1 MSRFDGRQND
11 ELRKVEFK
19 EGVVKNA
26 SSSVLSVCGN
36 TEVICTVSVVPGVP
50 GWMKAQDVPGGWLTA
65 EYAML
70 PGSTHTRVRRENK
83 SGPSGRSSEIQRLI
97 GRSLRSVVSLK
108 DIGEN
113 TIYIDCDVLN
123 ADGGTRCASINGAG
137 AALMLAFD
145 SMLKEGRIAKNPMAH
160 RVGAIS
166 VGIHEGNPILD
177 LCYVEDSAA
186 EVDMNVIMSSSGELI
201 EVQGTAEGKTF
212 SRSELNTMLDLA
224 EKGINEIF
232 EIQDN
237 LFQD

>member
-1 MSRFDGRQND
+1 MSRFDGRQNE
-11 ELRKVEFK
+11 ELRAVEFK
-19 EGVVKNA
+19 EGIVKNA
-26 SSSVLSVCGN
+26 TASVLSVCGN
-36 TEVICTVSVVPGVP
+36 TEVICTASVVPGVP
-50 GWMKAQDVPGGWLTA
+50 GWMKAQEVPGGWLTS

-108 DIGEN
+108 DIGPN
-113 TIYIDCDVLN
+113 TIYVDCDVLN
-123 ADGGTRCASINGAG
+123 ADGGTRCASINGAS
-137 AALMLAFD
+137 AALSLAFSKMLAAGEIE
-145 SMLKEGRIAKNPMAH
+145 SNPMAE
-160 RVGAIS
+160 RVAAIS
-166 VGIHEGNPILD
+166 VGIHEGTPILD

-186 EVDMNVIMSSSGELI
+186 EVDMNVVMSSAGELI

-232 EIQDN
+232 EIQN
-237 LFQD
+237 KILN

>member
-19 EGVVKNA
+19 EGIVKNA

-50 GWMKAQDVPGGWLTA
+50 GWMKAQNVPGGWLTA

-186 EVDMNVIMSSSGELI
+186 EADMNVIMSSSGELI

>member
-1 MSRFDGRQND
+1 MSRFDGRLND

-19 EGVVKNA
+19 DGIVKNA
-26 SSSVLSVCGN
+26 SSSVLSICGN
-36 TEVICTVSVVPGVP
+36 TEVICTVSVEPGVP
-50 GWMKAQDVPGGWLTA
+50 GWMKAQGVPGGWLTA

-70 PGSTHTRVRRENK
+70 PGSTHSRVRRENK

-97 GRSLRSVVSLK
+97 GRSLRSVVSLQ

-145 SMLKEGRIAKNPMAH
+145 AMLKEGKISKNPMAH
-160 RVGAIS
+160 RVAAIS

-177 LCYVEDSAA
+177 LCYVEDSSA

-232 EIQDN
+232 EIQDK
-237 LFQD
+237 LF

>member
-11 ELRKVEFK
+11 ELRNVEFK
-19 EGVVKNA
+19 NGIVKNA
-26 SSSVLSVCGN
+26 SASVLSVCGN

-50 GWMKAQDVPGGWLTA
+50 GWMKAQEVPGGWLTS

-108 DIGEN
+108 DIGAN
-113 TIYIDCDVLN
+113 TIYVDCDVLN
-123 ADGGTRCASINGAG
+123 ADGGTRCASINGAS
-137 AALMLAFD
+137 AALSLAFKK
-145 SMLKEGRIAKNPMAH
+145 MLEKGEIEKNPMSE
-160 RVGAIS
+160 RVAAIS
-166 VGIHEGNPILD
+166 VGIHEGTPILD

-186 EVDMNVIMSSSGELI
+186 EVDMNVVMSSAGELI

-212 SRSELNTMLDLA
+212 SRAELNTMLDLA
-224 EKGINEIF
+224 EKGISEIF
-232 EIQDN
+232 EIQN
-237 LFQD
+237 KIL

>member
-19 EGVVKNA
+19 EGIVKNA

-36 TEVICTVSVVPGVP
+36 TEVICTVSVEPGVP
-50 GWMKAQDVPGGWLTA
+50 GWMKAQGVPGGWLTA

-70 PGSTHTRVRRENK
+70 PGSTHSRVRRENK
-83 SGPSGRSSEIQRLI
+83 TGPSGRSSEIQRLI
-97 GRSLRSVVSLK
+97 GRSLRSVVSLQ

-145 SMLKEGRIAKNPMAH
+145 SMLKEGKISKNPMAH
-160 RVGAIS
+160 RVAAIS

-177 LCYVEDSAA
+177 LCYVEDSSA

-232 EIQDN
+232 EIQDK
-237 LFQD
+237 LF